1 VSKKDRFKDRLSAI
15 ANANKKQP
23 DKSKLISGVMGT
35 ETKTPEVIEQPVAA
49 QPAPVIVQELES
61 SDVKSAE
68 KKTKTK
74 SGRAKTKGNQM
85 TIYLTP
91 ENEAKLRGACRTKG
105 DMSLIV
111 NVALKGYLDWAMGQ
125 IESGKDLTEIT
136 NGINKEY
143 LNKEYDFFVKL
154 GVTLDGE
161 LKRKFKDFCP
171 GGYLRAMIN
180 QAIELYFNKK

>member
-1 VSKKDRFKDRLSAI
+1 MSKKDRFKDRLSAI

-35 ETKTPEVIEQPVAA
+35 ETKTPEVTEQPVAA
-49 QPAPVIVQELES
+49 QPAPAIVQEQES
-61 SDVKSAE
+61 PAVKPEKDAE
-68 KKTKTK
+68 KKPKTK
-74 SGRAKTKGNQM
+74 RARGDQM

-91 ENEAKLRGACRTKG
+91 ENEAKLRGSCRTKG

-125 IESGKDLTEIT
+125 MENGKDLTEIT
-136 NGINKEY
+136 NSINEEY
-143 LNKEYDFFVKL
+143 LNREYDSFLKL

-180 QAIELYFNKK
+180 QAIELYFSKK